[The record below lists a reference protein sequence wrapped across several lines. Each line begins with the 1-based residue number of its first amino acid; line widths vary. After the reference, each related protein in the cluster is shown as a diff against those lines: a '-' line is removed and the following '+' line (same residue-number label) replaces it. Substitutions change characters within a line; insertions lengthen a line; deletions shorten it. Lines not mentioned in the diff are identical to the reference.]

1 MALTLRPVIPE
12 DERFL
17 FEVYASTRAE
27 ELAAWG
33 WSAEQ
38 QEPFLRLQFMAQK
51 GSYSAQYPGAD
62 NDIIVLDG
70 KDIGRFYFI
79 RSERHIVLID
89 FALLPEYRGRG
100 IGGELLKRVLDETAR
115 DKKTCRLQVLKT
127 NRAMR
132 LYERLGFVKTGE
144 SGMYFEME
152 WQPQLVKGD

>member
-1 MALTLRPVIPE
+1 MALTLRPVTAA
-12 DERFL
+12 DEQFL

-33 WSAEQ
+33 WNAAQ
-38 QEPFLRLQFMAQK
+38 QEQFLRLQFMAQK
-51 GSYSAQYPGAD
+51 GGYSAQYPGAD
-62 NDIIVLDG
+62 NAIIVLDG
-70 KDIGRFYFI
+70 KDIGRLYFI
-79 RSERHIVLID
+79 RSEKHIVLID

-100 IGGELLKRVLDETAR
+100 LGGELLKRVLDEVTR

-132 LYERLGFVKTGE
+132 LYKRLGFLKTGE

-152 WQPQLVKGD
+152 WWPQ